1 MLFPD
6 IDQISPKLPEKPLST
21 QGPLAFRLTPKT
33 LADFFGQEEIM
44 EEGSLLRQCIET
56 DSYLSVILWGPP
68 GCGKTS
74 IARLIQSQTKNHFI
88 SLNAVTIS
96 VADIRSVVEK
106 AKKIQQAYQKST
118 LVFLDEIHR
127 LTKVQQDALLPD
139 VESGLLV
146 LIGAT
151 TENPYFNLIP
161 ALLSRTKIIQFNGLN
176 LEHLIE
182 IFDNALTLPEIRAK
196 QWTFTKEGKDFLIAK
211 ANGDARK
218 LLNSIEWLLKVADHK
233 TELNEKTILSFFQ
246 EKGLKYSDDDHYDI
260 ISAFIKSIRGSDPDA
275 AIYWLARMLKG
286 GEDPVF
292 LARRLMILA
301 SEDIG
306 NADPQALSLTAALMT
321 AVQHVGMP
329 EVQLNFAH
337 VVAYLALAPKSN
349 AATIAIG
356 KANQLIEAGEILP
369 VPIHLKDS
377 HYQGAQKMGHGEGYL
392 YPHDYPNGYVNQEYL
407 PKDYKLYEP
416 KEIGFEKELKK
427 RQLKSRGL

>member
-1 MLFPD
+1 MLFPEFNHNPTTKP
-6 IDQISPKLPEKPLST
+6 PKQPVNE
-21 QGPLAFRLTPKT
+21 QAPLAFRLSPKT

-44 EEGSLLRQCIET
+44 KPGSILRQCIET
-56 DSYLSVILWGPP
+56 DSYMPIILWGPP

-74 IARLIQSQTKNHFI
+74 IVRLIQSQTKNHFV

-96 VADIRSVVEK
+96 VADIRSVIEQ
-106 AKKIQQAYQKST
+106 AKKIWLAHQKST
-118 LVFLDEIHR
+118 LVFMDEIHR

-139 VESGLLV
+139 IESGLLI

-176 LEHLIE
+176 SQHLAE
-182 IFDNALTLPEIRAK
+182 ILTNALALPEILAK
-196 QWTFTKEGKDFLIAK
+196 QWIFPKEGTDFLIAQ

-218 LLNSIEWLLKVADHK
+218 LLNNIEWLLKVVPNK

-246 EKGLKYSDDDHYDI
+246 EKGLQYSEDDHYDI
-260 ISAFIKSIRGSDPDA
+260 ISAFIKSIRGSDADA

-306 NADPQALSLTAALMT
+306 NADPQALPLTAALMT

-329 EVQLNFAH
+329 EVQLNFAQ
-337 VVAYLALAPKSN
+337 VVTYLALAPKSN

-377 HYQGAQKMGHGEGYL
+377 HYQGAKKMGHGKDYL
-392 YPHDYPNGYVNQEYL
+392 YPHDYPNGYVKQEYL
-407 PKDYKLYEP
+407 PKAYKFYEP
-416 KEIGFEKELKK
+416 KDIGFEKELKK
-427 RQLKSRGL
+427 RQG